1 MLEGQEML
9 DGFGL
14 DEYQDLAMKTAK
26 DFDAPGFA
34 LSYGA
39 LKLAGEA
46 GEVANELGKV
56 LFHCKELDAAKIA
69 EELGDVLWYLAFL
82 AKQIGFGLSTVA
94 AMNVAKLQARH
105 GESYNPDHY
114 KGGEG

>member
-1 MLEGQEML
+1 MAEGHEML

-14 DEYQDLAMKTAK
+14 DEYQNIAMKTAK

-56 LFHCKELDAAKIA
+56 LFHCKEMDAAKIA

-82 AKQIGFGLSTVA
+82 ARAIDFDLSVVA
-94 AMNVAKLQARH
+94 AMNVAKLEKRH
-105 GESYNPDHY
+105 GAAYNPDHY
-114 KGGEG
+114 KGGEE